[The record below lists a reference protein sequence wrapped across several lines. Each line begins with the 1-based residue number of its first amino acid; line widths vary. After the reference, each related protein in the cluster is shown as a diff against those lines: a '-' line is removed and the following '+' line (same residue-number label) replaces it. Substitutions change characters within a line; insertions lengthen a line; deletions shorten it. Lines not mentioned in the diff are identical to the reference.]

1 MVQKMSTITFTH
13 TISIEDYND
22 LRASVD
28 FITIREK
35 RARIALE
42 NSLYTLIALDDG
54 KPVGMARVVGDGG
67 YVYFICDVIVHP
79 DYQSGGIG
87 IALITN
93 VLTWI
98 ENQVA
103 ENETVMVNLMS
114 AYEKE
119 PFYEK
124 LGFNRRP
131 FENHGCGMSKWIHK

>member
-1 MVQKMSTITFTH
+1 MMKFPVTFSH
-13 TISIEDYND
+13 TISVEDYEN
-22 LRASVD
+22 LRRSVD
-28 FITIREK
+28 FAITTRK
-35 RARIALE
+35 RARIALD
-42 NSLYTLIALDDG
+42 NSLYTIIALIDE

-67 YVYFICDVIVHP
+67 FVYFICDVIVHP

-87 IALITN
+87 KALITN